1 VDVTAAAVVAGE
13 AVATVD
19 VTAVATAA
27 ATAVRDRTTRA
38 TGASS
43 RSLTGDGHR
52 LTQLDSGVRVVTEAM
67 PSVRSIALGF
77 WVGVGS
83 RDEPR
88 EQAGISH
95 FLEHLLFKGTDRFSS
110 VEIDQIFDGMGAEAN
125 AGTGKETTSV
135 YSRFLDQHLE
145 RAFDVLADMVLRPSY
160 PDIDSERQVVI
171 EEIAM
176 YEDEPSDKVHDVLS
190 EAIFGDHPLGRPIIG
205 RADVISSVPVPDIAA
220 YHDSRYTGSNLVV
233 AAAGNLEHQR
243 LVELVE
249 SASADASRSSN
260 DREAPPPAAAGPRA
274 AFHKKSTEQYHLCLG
289 GPGIPRGDDRRFA
302 MRVLD
307 TLFGGSS
314 SSRLFQEVREKR
326 GLAYAVYSY
335 ASHYADTGQIGLYVG
350 TRPDNVSEALAV
362 VGEELRRVVQEP
374 VSDEELERAKENVK
388 GRMVLSFESTL
399 THMNR
404 LGGSVLMDVPLLS
417 LDEMLAA
424 IDAVSVDDVG
434 ALARELFD
442 SERLSA
448 AGVGADEDVFKRA
461 LEPVSQALAA

>member
-1 VDVTAAAVVAGE
+1 
-13 AVATVD
+13 
-19 VTAVATAA
+19 
-27 ATAVRDRTTRA
+27 
-38 TGASS
+38 
-43 RSLTGDGHR
+43 
-52 LTQLDSGVRVVTEAM
+52 VVTEAM

-83 RDEPR
+83 RNEAP

-95 FLEHLLFKGTDRFSS
+95 FLEHLLFKGTERFSS

-145 RAFDVLADMVLRPSY
+145 RAFDVLADMVLRPAY

-205 RADVISSVPVPDIAA
+205 RADVISNVPVPEIAA
-220 YHDSRYTGSNLVV
+220 YHDSRYIGRNVV
-233 AAAGNLEHQR
+233 IAAAGNLEHDR
-243 LVELVE
+243 VVELVQAACD
-249 SASADASRSSN
+249 SAPDGTPERPAPAPDATQ
-260 DREAPPPAAAGPRA
+260 PRA
-274 AFHKKSTEQYHLCLG
+274 SFHQKTTEQYHLCLG
-289 GPGIPRGDDRRFA
+289 APGIARNDERRFA
-302 MRVLD
+302 LRVLD
-307 TLFGGSS
+307 TILGGSS

-326 GLAYAVYSY
+326 GLAYSVYSY
-335 ASHYADTGQIGLYVG
+335 ASHYVDTGQIGVYVG
-350 TRPDNVSEALAV
+350 TRPDNVAEAMGVIGRELHRV
-362 VGEELRRVVQEP
+362 VDEPVSGEELN
-374 VSDEELERAKENVK
+374 RAKENVK

-417 LDEMLAA
+417 LDDMLAE
-424 IDAVSVDDVG
+424 IDAVTLDDVA
-434 ALARELFD
+434 ALASELFVP
-442 SERLSA
+442 ERLSA
-448 AGVGADEDVFKRA
+448 AGVGADEELFKRA
-461 LEPVSQALAA
+461 LEPVSPALAA

>member
-1 VDVTAAAVVAGE
+1 
-13 AVATVD
+13 
-19 VTAVATAA
+19 
-27 ATAVRDRTTRA
+27 
-38 TGASS
+38 
-43 RSLTGDGHR
+43 LTGDGHS

-83 RDEPR
+83 RDESH

-190 EAIFGDHPLGRPIIG
+190 AAIFGDHPLGRPIIG
-205 RADVISSVPVPDIAA
+205 RADVISSVPVPEISA
-220 YHDSRYTGSNLVV
+220 YHDSRYTGSKLVV
-233 AAAGNLEHQR
+233 AAAGNLEHER
-243 LVELVE
+243 LVELVGAACSDPNDGRSNGVVPAPE
-249 SASADASRSSN
+249 SIS
-260 DREAPPPAAAGPRA
+260 PRA
-274 AFHKKSTEQYHLCLG
+274 SFHQKTTEQYHLCLG

-302 MRVLD
+302 LRVLD

-326 GLAYAVYSY
+326 GLAYSVYSY
-335 ASHYADTGQIGLYVG
+335 ASHYTDTGQIGLYVG
-350 TRPDNVSEALAV
+350 TRPDNVSEAMKVIGAELERV
-362 VGEELRRVVQEP
+362 VADPVAEEELT
-374 VSDEELERAKENVK
+374 RAKENVK

-424 IDAVSVDDVG
+424 IDAVTVADVG
-434 ALARELFD
+434 ELARELLAPD
-442 SERLSA
+442 RLSA

-461 LEPVSQALAA
+461 LEPVSTVLAA

>member
-1 VDVTAAAVVAGE
+1 
-13 AVATVD
+13 
-19 VTAVATAA
+19 
-27 ATAVRDRTTRA
+27 
-38 TGASS
+38 
-43 RSLTGDGHR
+43 
-52 LTQLDSGVRVVTEAM
+52 
-67 PSVRSIALGF
+67 
-77 WVGVGS
+77 
-83 RDEPR
+83 
-88 EQAGISH
+88 
-95 FLEHLLFKGTDRFSS
+95 
-110 VEIDQIFDGMGAEAN
+110 
-125 AGTGKETTSV
+125 
-135 YSRFLDQHLE
+135 
-145 RAFDVLADMVLRPSY
+145 
-160 PDIDSERQVVI
+160 
-171 EEIAM
+171 
-176 YEDEPSDKVHDVLS
+176 
-190 EAIFGDHPLGRPIIG
+190 
-205 RADVISSVPVPDIAA
+205 
-220 YHDSRYTGSNLVV
+220 
-233 AAAGNLEHQR
+233 
-243 LVELVE
+243 
-249 SASADASRSSN
+249 
-260 DREAPPPAAAGPRA
+260 
-274 AFHKKSTEQYHLCLG
+274 
-289 GPGIPRGDDRRFA
+289 

>member
-1 VDVTAAAVVAGE
+1 
-13 AVATVD
+13 
-19 VTAVATAA
+19 
-27 ATAVRDRTTRA
+27 
-38 TGASS
+38 
-43 RSLTGDGHR
+43 
-52 LTQLDSGVRVVTEAM
+52 VTEAM

-83 RDEPR
+83 RDESH

-220 YHDSRYTGSNLVV
+220 YHDSRYTGSRLVV
-233 AAAGNLEHQR
+233 AAAGNLEHDR
-243 LVELVE
+243 LVELVAGAC
-249 SASADASRSSN
+249 SDASSSGRN
-260 DREAPPPAAAGPRA
+260 GGADPAPSVVSPRA
-274 AFHKKSTEQYHLCLG
+274 SFHQKSTEQYHLCLG

-302 MRVLD
+302 LRVLD

-326 GLAYAVYSY
+326 GLAYSVYSY
-335 ASHYADTGQIGLYVG
+335 ASHYTDSGQIGLYVG
-350 TRPDNVSEALAV
+350 TRPDNVGAAMAV
-362 VGEELRRVVQEP
+362 IGEELSRIVADP
-374 VSDEELERAKENVK
+374 VSEEELERAKENVK

-424 IDAVSVDDVG
+424 IDAVSLDDVG
-434 ALARELFD
+434 SLARELFAPD
-442 SERLSA
+442 RLSA
-448 AGVGADEDVFKRA
+448 AGVGADEDIFRRA
-461 LEPVSQALAA
+461 LEPVSPALAAA